1 MEKEGIM
8 ANHEILSGNMKI
20 FLHHI
25 YELQKGVRAMAL
37 CTLPKREEAFAE
49 RRLQEQ
55 HWDYVKQEL
64 NNEHVN
70 FFFGKKACLE
80 VVRLIVDRP
89 LNCLSPEEDFIIGAL
104 LGYDICVQ
112 CERFCGWKGK
122 EVSRTA

>member
-1 MEKEGIM
+1 
-8 ANHEILSGNMKI
+8 
-20 FLHHI
+20 
-25 YELQKGVRAMAL
+25 MAL

-122 EVSRTA
+122 EISRTA